1 MGLKHISN
9 DTPNTLFVG
18 GKMIPPGEGRDI
30 DERDLPPEYREP
42 APEPEEAPVPGLDE
56 ELGVLLVNTVP
67 TLKEMLPDLSHEAL
81 ERLHALE
88 AEHEHPRKTLLEAV
102 EAELLRR
109 ANEALGTD
117 DAGQQGA
124 DADDTN
130 VGA

>member
-9 DTPNTLFVG
+9 DTPNVMFVG

-30 DERDLPPEYREP
+30 DERDLPPEHREP
-42 APEPEEAPVPGLDE
+42 APQPEEAPVPGLDE
-56 ELGVLLVNTVP
+56 ELGVLLVNTVR

-81 ERLHALE
+81 ERLRELE

-102 EAELLRR
+102 ADELLRR
-109 ANEALGTD
+109 ANEALGSD
-117 DAGQQGA
+117 DN
-124 DADDTN
+124 DTN